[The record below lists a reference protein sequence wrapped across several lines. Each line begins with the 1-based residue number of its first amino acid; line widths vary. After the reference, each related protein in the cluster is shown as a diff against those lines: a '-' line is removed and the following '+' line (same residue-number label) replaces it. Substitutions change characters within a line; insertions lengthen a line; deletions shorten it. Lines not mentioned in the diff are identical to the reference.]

1 MAGTDERD
9 PFDLFQEW
17 WAEAHDMEPSEPA
30 SVALATAT
38 ADGAP
43 SVRMVLLR
51 GLDDRG
57 FVFYTNLESRK
68 GLELSENPQAALVFH
83 WKSLR
88 RQVRVEGG
96 AVLVE
101 PDEAD
106 AYFASRA
113 RGSQIGAWAS
123 AQSRPMATRHGLE
136 KSVAKYAAKFGL
148 GKVPRP
154 EHWSGYR
161 VTPQRI
167 EFWREGKFRLHERI
181 AYQRIEGVWKT
192 ERLFP

>member
-1 MAGTDERD
+1 MAGTGEQD
-9 PFDLFQEW
+9 PIRLFDEW
-17 WAEAHDMEPSEPA
+17 WSEAHEKEPSEPA

-38 ADGAP
+38 AAGAP

-51 GLDDRG
+51 GHDERG

-68 GLELSENPQAALVFH
+68 GVELAENPQASLVFH

-88 RQVRVEGG
+88 RQVRVEGP
-96 AVLVE
+96 ASLVAPE
-101 PDEAD
+101 EAD
-106 AYFASRA
+106 TYFAGRD

-123 AQSRPMATRHGLE
+123 EQSRPMASRHGLE
-136 KSVAKYAAKFGL
+136 KAVARYAAKMGL

-161 VTPQRI
+161 IEPRHM
-167 EFWREGKFRLHERI
+167 EFWREGKFP
-181 AYQRIEGVWKT
+181 AA
-192 ERLFP
+192 